1 MSSGKVGGKG
11 IWLLTVIRVF
21 SGLVVVGLL
30 RGLCLSDHLKTWR
43 TTPKRKKIIL
53 EFVAVMVCPLVI
65 QRKAFR

>member
-43 TTPKRKKIIL
+43 AKRKKIIL